1 MILAAIAAT
10 FGTFAFCHSLNLSDS
25 AATVGNHVL
34 AFMWLVIAVLC
45 AVIVCI
51 A

>member
-1 MILAAIAAT
+1 MVLSAIAAA
-10 FGTFAFCHSLNLSDS
+10 FGTFAFYHSLNISDS

-34 AFMWLVIAVLC
+34 AFMWLIIAVLC
-45 AVIVCI
+45 TVIVCI